1 MLDTMNQIWPHSA
14 FTFQLHT
21 GRYQKVLKTGLTL
34 SCVAIL
40 IQFSNALS
48 KPEDYAKMS
57 G

>member
-14 FTFQLHT
+14 FTFQLHIS
-21 GRYQKVLKTGLTL
+21 RFQKVFKSGLTL

-40 IQFSNALS
+40 IEFSNALS
-48 KPEDYAKMS
+48 KPEDYAKMN